1 MQKKQLYRRMK
12 VSFKLFLGTI
22 VAVSTLA
29 ACGSAEKSIRRAERA
44 LAIGEYAE
52 AAENYKRAYQLTPAK
67 EKEQRGKLSFL
78 MAECYRK
85 YGFSS
90 RALGAYRTAERYK
103 FVDTTTL
110 LRMGQMQLLQG
121 DYKGAERS
129 FRQHLNTHPN
139 DVAAHL
145 GLQNATEA
153 PELKKQGSLYSVKLA
168 GAFNGNRSD
177 FTPALFGDEKDQQLI
192 FASNRP
198 AALGNEVSGITGQ
211 RNADLFVV
219 KRDEKGRWKTPEPL
233 PEGVN
238 TEYDEGAPALSPDGK
253 TLYFTV
259 CATHPEYPRMAEIWT
274 SSRTDA
280 TWGKPQP
287 LRITSDTLS
296 NYAHPAVSADGRW
309 LYFASDMPG
318 GSGGFD
324 LWRVSI
330 QSGKGV
336 GVPENLGESINTAA
350 DDLFP
355 ACRPNGELYFSTSG
369 RAGMGGL
376 DLYSAVEDTLT
387 RQWDVTHLPA
397 PMNSNGDDFGITFDG
412 QNNRGFFTS
421 SRSTGGRGWDKLYEF
436 SHPEILLTVKGWVYE
451 QDGYEL
457 PAAQVQM
464 IGSDGTN
471 LKIPV
476 MPDGSF
482 EQKVGAG
489 VDYLFLASCKGF
501 INFPNQLHV
510 DSIQSE
516 HQYVLQFPLPSL
528 SIPVLVRNVFY
539 EFDKADITPE
549 SSEALDRLAKLLTD
563 NPHIT
568 IELAAHTDL
577 RGSDDYNLQLSQ
589 RRAESVVAYLTKS
602 GIAADRLTAKGY
614 GEGAPKIVNKKLL
627 ETHPFLQEGDTL
639 SPEYIARL
647 TPEQQDSCHALN
659 RRTEFRVLRTTY
671 GLFDKQ
677 GNLLLQKP
685 AAEAKP
691 KAVKNEEEEDSW
703 DYVE

>member
-1 MQKKQLYRRMK
+1 MK
-12 VSFKLFLGTI
+12 VSFKLILGLM
-22 VAVSTLA
+22 VAVLIFA

-52 AAENYKRAYQLTPAK
+52 AAENYKRAYQLTSVK
-67 EKEQRGKLSFL
+67 DKEQRGKLSFL

-103 FVDTTTL
+103 YVDTTTL

-129 FRQHLNTHPN
+129 FRQYLTTHSN
-139 DVAAHL
+139 DVEARL
-145 GLQNATEA
+145 GLQSAVEA

-168 GAFNGNRSD
+168 GGFNGNRSD
-177 FTPALFGDEKDQQLI
+177 FTPTLFGNEKDQQLI

-198 AALGNEVSGITGQ
+198 TALGNELSGITGQ

-219 KRDEKGRWKTPEPL
+219 KRDEKGRWKNPESL
-233 PEGVN
+233 PEGLN
-238 TEYDEGAPALSPDGK
+238 TEYDEGAPTFSPDGK

-280 TWGKPQP
+280 TWGKPQL
-287 LRITSDTLS
+287 LRITNDTLS

-318 GSGGFD
+318 GSGGYD
-324 LWRVSI
+324 IWRIPI
-330 QSGKGV
+330 QSEKG
-336 GVPENLGESINTAA
+336 GGTPENLGETINTAA
-350 DDLFP
+350 NEFFP

-369 RAGMGGL
+369 RSGMGGL
-376 DLYSAVEDTLT
+376 DLYAAVEDSLT
-387 RQWDVTHLPA
+387 HQWSVRHLPS

-412 QNNRGFFTS
+412 RHNRGFFSS

-436 SHPEILLTVKGWVYE
+436 SHPELLLTVKGWVYE

-482 EQKVGAG
+482 EQQVGAG

-501 INFPNQLHV
+501 INYPNQLHV
-510 DSIQSE
+510 DSIQTD

-539 EFDKADITPE
+539 EFDKADITPD

-577 RGSDDYNLQLSQ
+577 RGSDTYNLQLSQ
-589 RRAESVVAYLTKS
+589 RRAESVVAYLKKS

-614 GEGAPKIVNKKLL
+614 GESAPKIVNKKLL

-677 GNLLLQKP
+677 GNLLPQKSMS
-685 AAEAKP
+685 ATKS
-691 KAVKNEEEEDSW
+691 KVVKNEEDEESW
-703 DYVE
+703 ELVE

>member
-1 MQKKQLYRRMK
+1 MK
-12 VSFKLFLGTI
+12 VSFKLILGLM
-22 VAVSTLA
+22 VAVLIFA

-52 AAENYKRAYQLTPAK
+52 AAENYKRAYQLTPVK
-67 EKEQRGKLSFL
+67 DKGQRGKLSFL

-103 FVDTTTL
+103 YVDTTTL

-129 FRQHLNTHPN
+129 FRQYLTTHSN
-139 DVAAHL
+139 DVEARL
-145 GLQNATEA
+145 GLQSAVEA

-168 GAFNGNRSD
+168 GGFNGNRSD
-177 FTPALFGDEKDQQLI
+177 FTPTLFGNEKDQQLI

-198 AALGNEVSGITGQ
+198 TALGNELSGITGQ

-219 KRDEKGRWKTPEPL
+219 KRDEKGRWKNPESL
-233 PEGVN
+233 PEGLN
-238 TEYDEGAPALSPDGK
+238 TEYDEGAPTFSPDGK

-280 TWGKPQP
+280 AWGKPQL
-287 LRITSDTLS
+287 LRITNDTLS

-318 GSGGFD
+318 GSGGYD
-324 LWRVSI
+324 IWRIPI
-330 QSGKGV
+330 QSEKG
-336 GVPENLGESINTAA
+336 GGIPENLGETINTAA
-350 DDLFP
+350 NELFP

-369 RAGMGGL
+369 RSGMGGL
-376 DLYSAVEDTLT
+376 DLYAAVEDSLT
-387 RQWDVTHLPA
+387 HQWSVRHLPS

-412 QNNRGFFTS
+412 RHNRGFFSS

-436 SHPEILLTVKGWVYE
+436 SHPELLLTVKGWVYE

-482 EQKVGAG
+482 EQQVGAG

-501 INFPNQLHV
+501 INYPNQLHV
-510 DSIQSE
+510 DSIQTD

-539 EFDKADITPE
+539 EFDKADITPD

-577 RGSDDYNLQLSQ
+577 RGSDTYNLQLSQ
-589 RRAESVVAYLTKS
+589 RRAESVVAYLKKS

-614 GEGAPKIVNKKLL
+614 GESAPKIVNKKLL

-677 GNLLLQKP
+677 GNLLPQKSMP
-685 AAEAKP
+685 TTKS
-691 KAVKNEEEEDSW
+691 KAVKNEEDEESW
-703 DYVE
+703 ELVE